1 MSIYVHAKN
10 QFFYL
15 VKPLLPRRIQLF
27 LRRRVVAFQRKKYAC
42 IWPVNQAASKPPS
55 GWKGWPDG
63 KKFALVVHHD
73 VDTQLGHD
81 KCHELMDLE
90 IRQNVK
96 STFFIV
102 PERYCVSARLLSDIK
117 NKGFGLG
124 LHGLKHDGK
133 LFVSYDGFRK
143 RASKINEYLRAWDTR
158 GFSSP
163 SMHHR
168 LEWMHHLN
176 IDFSTSTFDT
186 DPFEPQ
192 PDPAGTIFPFVVANG
207 TAGKKFVE
215 MPYTV
220 PQDFLLFIILKEQ
233 TNDIWKRKVD
243 WIVQHNGMVLI
254 NTHPDY
260 MNFTSQSCLGAEE
273 YPVRL
278 YTDFLSYLRQT
289 YEGQF
294 WNPRSQELAD
304 FLLKDHQ

>member
-1 MSIYVHAKN
+1 MSIYVHVKN

-15 VKPLLPRRIQLF
+15 VKPLLSRRIQLF
-27 LRRRVVAFQRKKYAC
+27 LRRRVAAFQRKKYAY
-42 IWPVNQAASKPPS
+42 IWPVNQAASKPPA
-55 GWKGWPDG
+55 GWKGWPHG

-81 KCHELMDLE
+81 KCQELMDLE

-96 STFFIV
+96 STIFIV

-133 LFVSYDGFRK
+133 LFVSYDGFRR
-143 RASKINEYLRAWDTR
+143 RAVKINEYLRAWDTR

-168 LEWMHHLN
+168 LEWMHHLD

-192 PDPAGTIFPFVVANG
+192 PDAAGTVFPFVVTNG
-207 TAGKKFVE
+207 RAGKKFVE

-220 PQDFLLFIILKEQ
+220 PQDFLLFIILKEK
-233 TNDIWKRKVD
+233 TIDIWKRKVD

-260 MNFTSQSCLGAEE
+260 MNFTAHRGLSAEE
-273 YPVRL
+273 YPVSL

-289 YEGQF
+289 YEGQY

-304 FLLKDHQ
+304 YLLKDHR